1 MEIVDVRVEYPSGL
15 TIIDRGS
22 FDAEGEIVRVSVAMR
37 DALVS
42 VNAFEAPPL
51 ATATGDG
58 FVATLIQSK
67 GDTFDVVSVAEPA
80 SKPRSRLGARL
91 VRASWSKDQ
100 RQQFGRFC
108 HTLTVSSIVGAVGY
122 VHAIS
127 DFSIWTAMNVAA
139 LVVIGV
145 ITYIVGMDSMNGE

>member
-1 MEIVDVRVEYPSGL
+1 MQFVEVCIEYPSGL
-15 TIIDRGS
+15 SIVDRGS
-22 FDAEGEIVRVSVAMR
+22 YDPEAGTVHVSARVRAVLAVVREGESPPIITASW
-37 DALVS
+37 DG
-42 VNAFEAPPL
+42 NEAK
-51 ATATGDG
+51 
-58 FVATLIQSK
+58 LIQST
-67 GDTFDVVSVAEPA
+67 GESFAVVSVVPA
-80 SKPRSRLGARL
+80 AATPRSRLGARL

-108 HTLTVSSIVGAVGY
+108 HTLTVSSIVGVVGY

-127 DFSIWTAMNVAA
+127 EFSISTAMNVAA